1 MKSVIVV
8 AMATFLFIS
17 GNAMASSSSSSGSG
31 GAKASSAAGPW
42 IDCVL
47 PDGKVEYMP
56 LMICKIQK
64 NGKVK

>member
-8 AMATFLFIS
+8 ALSTLLILS
-17 GNAMASSSSSSGSG
+17 GGALASSSSGSNSQ

-42 IDCVL
+42 VDCIL

-56 LMICKIQK
+56 LMICKLQK
-64 NGKVK
+64 NGTVK

>member
-1 MKSVIVV
+1 MKSVIAVTV
-8 AMATFLFIS
+8 ATFLFFS
-17 GNAMASSSSSSGSG
+17 GNTMANSSSG

-42 IDCVL
+42 IDCML

>member
-17 GNAMASSSSSSGSG
+17 GNALANSSSSSG

-42 IDCVL
+42 IDCIL

>member
-8 AMATFLFIS
+8 AMATLLFMS
-17 GNAMASSSSSSGSG
+17 GNAMANSSSGSQ
-31 GAKASSAAGPW
+31 GAKAASEAGPW
-42 IDCVL
+42 IDCIL

-56 LMICKIQK
+56 LMICKLQK